1 MQCANP
7 IAHGQRCAVRDVA
20 VNVPFSCSRQCLS
33 GSVVSLTCATC
44 GESVRSPRVV
54 GGGQARIHS
63 WPWQVSLQH
72 KTQHLCGG
80 SIIDPRWI
88 LTAAH
93 CFRNNLALQNW
104 RVKAGS
110 EILSNFNTI
119 PVEKIFITDSS
130 YTFTKDN
137 DIALVKLK
145 SPLSISD
152 TVKPICLPFFD
163 EQLPPNAPLW
173 VTGWG
178 YTQQDGTLSKSL
190 QQAQIK
196 LIDSNTCNAL
206 DAYQGA
212 VSDKMLCAG
221 LMEGGVDTCQG
232 DSGGPLMYNPG
243 HWQVVGIVSWGHGC
257 GGRSTPGVY
266 TKVQAYLNWIY
277 TVQKVSVLVSIT

>member
-1 MQCANP
+1 MLICYLLPLDA
-7 IAHGQRCAVRDVA
+7 A
-20 VNVPFSCSRQCLS
+20 
-33 GSVVSLTCATC
+33 C

-130 YTFTKDN
+130 YMFPRDN
-137 DIALVKLK
+137 DIALVKLT

-163 EQLPPNAPLW
+163 EPLPPNAPLW

-206 DAYQGA
+206 DAYQGD

-221 LMEGGVDTCQG
+221 LMAGGVDTCQG

-277 TVQKVSVLVSIT
+277 TVQKSDL